1 MSNTRI
7 TLNEAE
13 VCALLHC
20 LDHALAT
27 YSQTERHKVHLAAV
41 RFRIEPEAAK

>member
-1 MSNTRI
+1 MSNVPL

-20 LDHALAT
+20 LDHALST
-27 YSQTERHKVHLAAV
+27 YSQSERHKVHLAAV
-41 RFRIEPEAAK
+41 RFRLEPKVAR